1 MAEKEDGEEL
11 EVEIREATAMDGR
24 DIARIQIETWRA
36 SYAGILPKE
45 YLIDLSLEER
55 GAWWRETVGRKR
67 EGETFV
73 AALPPQAGPP
83 GARGG
88 ISPGGP
94 IVGFGSCGRARSS
107 SSTAQ
112 GEVYTLYVD
121 LDWQNQGIGR
131 RLLTRLFEELV
142 AQGCSSA
149 LIRVLAANP
158 SRYFYEA
165 MGGEAVGE
173 GQEHFAG
180 VKLAVLAYGWRDLQE
195 WLARWQRQM

>member
-1 MAEKEDGEEL
+1 MADRQQDDRP

-24 DIARIQIETWRA
+24 GIARIQIETWRA

-45 YLIDLSLEER
+45 YLIDLSLDAR
-55 GAWWRETVGRKR
+55 GAWWREAIGRKR
-67 EGETFV
+67 EEEIFV
-73 AALPPQAGPP
+73 AEL
-83 GARGG
+83 
-88 ISPGGP
+88 PGGGP
-94 IVGFGSCGRARSS
+94 HGDPLIGFGSCGRARHKRSGP
-107 SSTAQ
+107 Q

-142 AQGCSSA
+142 ARGCSSA
-149 LIRVLAANP
+149 LIQVLAANP

-165 MGGEAVGE
+165 MGGEPVGE
-173 GQEHFAG
+173 GHEHFAG

-195 WLARWQRQM
+195 WLARRQRQM